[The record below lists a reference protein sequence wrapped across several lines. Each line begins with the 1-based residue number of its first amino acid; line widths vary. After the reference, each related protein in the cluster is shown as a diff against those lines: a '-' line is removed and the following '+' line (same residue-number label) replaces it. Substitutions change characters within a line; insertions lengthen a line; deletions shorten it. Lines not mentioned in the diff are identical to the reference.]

1 MAMSEAI
8 GNEHDD
14 GQTETETE
22 DDDRDGDTLGEA
34 NPSKA
39 LAQYSELW
47 WEIRNHNGRC
57 KARSSRTGN
66 RCKRPKWAGAAVCG
80 HHGAKAPG
88 VRRKAR
94 QRLEE
99 ATDRMARELLKMAA
113 DDSVSDAV
121 KLRAITEALD
131 RGNVG
136 TKVEIEVGEKP
147 IDLILEGM
155 ANQLETTSRAAYR
168 RSQGVADFSDAMPA
182 LAGSDDDIVDAEVVS
197 EPYVRR
203 VNDRSQPETPRR
215 FFNPT
220 AMPDGPAAGHPDDR
234 HDGEMMPFT
243 EAVERAAKMNRA
255 AQARPISPRRALP
268 PGRG

>member
-1 MAMSEAI
+1 MTETI

-14 GQTETETE
+14 RETGTGTEHETDREPEHETETE
-22 DDDRDGDTLGEA
+22 RDDHDGDTLGED

-39 LAQYSELW
+39 VAQYSELW
-47 WEIRNHNGRC
+47 WEIRSHNGRC

-99 ATDRMARELLKMAA
+99 ATDLMARELLKMAA

-155 ANQLETTSRAAYR
+155 ANQLETTSRAEYR
-168 RSQGVADFSDAMPA
+168 RRQGINDDSDFAPPPA
-182 LAGSDDDIVDAEVVS
+182 LAGHEIVDAEVVS
-197 EPYVRR
+197 EPHTSRVRGQG
-203 VNDRSQPETPRR
+203 QPDARRR
-215 FFNPT
+215 FYHSPGE
-220 AMPDGPAAGHPDDR
+220 PDGPGIDHY
-234 HDGEMMPFT
+234 
-243 EAVERAAKMNRA
+243 ERAAEVNRA
-255 AQARPISPRRALP
+255 AQARRITPHRALP